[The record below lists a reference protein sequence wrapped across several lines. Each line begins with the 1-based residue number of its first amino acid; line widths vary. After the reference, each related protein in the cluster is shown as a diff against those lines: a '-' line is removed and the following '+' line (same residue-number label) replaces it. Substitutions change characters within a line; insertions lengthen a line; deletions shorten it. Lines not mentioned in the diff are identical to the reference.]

1 MLGKCEKVEVVHFGV
16 VVCLPGAHRYLNEM
30 HISKWPPRLKGY
42 YREIKAMMQQNNL
55 MFGCGD
61 RFKFRLNLNLNLNFA
76 FTFKS
81 NFNLRHREK
90 TPPPNSICVYTAK
103 CLV

>member
-30 HISKWPPRLKGY
+30 HISKWPPRLKCY

-55 MFGCGD
+55 YVFTQPKAWYDSDIHCQVIRIIDNVFG
-61 RFKFRLNLNLNLNFA
+61 
-76 FTFKS
+76 S
-81 NFNLRHREK
+81 K
-90 TPPPNSICVYTAK
+90 T
-103 CLV
+103 

>member
-42 YREIKAMMQQNNL
+42 YREIKAMMQQNNTPAKKPRACSHVSL
-55 MFGCGD
+55 SA
-61 RFKFRLNLNLNLNFA
+61 NFHLSYFEA
-76 FTFKS
+76 CKLWIDIFHFACPLPVPPK
-81 NFNLRHREK
+81 K
-90 TPPPNSICVYTAK
+90 TK
-103 CLV
+103 